1 MKALLKEYL
10 GGELVQLRAENAKLK
25 EENARL
31 RRGVGSEGGI
41 VVPFAGFAL
50 IAASYERANLSL
62 PD

>member
-31 RRGVGSEGGI
+31 RRG
-41 VVPFAGFAL
+41 
-50 IAASYERANLSL
+50 Y
-62 PD
+62 